1 MGSRRCVG
9 WNKIVPRGTTSLLRR
24 GDVREK
30 EVNQMMLAAV
40 YHGPNDLRIEEIPLP
55 EISSDEAL
63 LKVLST
69 GICGTD
75 LRIWHGA
82 HRKYS
87 PGTIRTPGHEVVGDI
102 VEIGSDVKG
111 LDIGQRIFMAP
122 NMGCGHCR
130 QCISGNNNLCI
141 DYEAPGIT
149 FDGSFA
155 EYMLIPA
162 AAIIHGNIIPISREI
177 DPSIATLIEP
187 FACVLR
193 GQEAVHIQPG
203 ESVLVVGA
211 GPIGIMH
218 VLLAKLHGAGLV
230 IVSEINPGRASQVK
244 EFGADLVVNPAN
256 EDLTGIISERTD
268 GLGVDVI
275 LLAAPAQEAFKAAVE
290 YASIGGRINFF
301 AGLPKDDPTIELNA
315 NLIHYKEIFV
325 TGTTAS
331 STQNCRQAAQILSSG
346 RIDLSN
352 LISARFPLSDAI
364 QAFSVADSGE
374 GLKVILEP

>member
-1 MGSRRCVG
+1 
-9 WNKIVPRGTTSLLRR
+9 
-24 GDVREK
+24 
-30 EVNQMMLAAV
+30 MMLAAV

-244 EFGADLVVNPAN
+244 EFGADL
-256 EDLTGIISERTD
+256 
-268 GLGVDVI
+268 
-275 LLAAPAQEAFKAAVE
+275 AAVE